1 MDNRFQQQIDKL
13 ENRFERLDDKV
24 DNVKIEIVELRSD
37 IERYTDEIVK
47 HVSGDEKIVT
57 EIMPTL
63 LVFKQFVET
72 DLKDFREIILKSKFE
87 EINQKEIQ
95 KKKESF
101 ISNTKIVGGVL
112 TAIGAIIAFYRN
124 LKF

>member
-24 DNVKIEIVELRSD
+24 DNVKIEVVELRSD
-37 IERYTDEIVK
+37 IKRYTDEIIR
-47 HVSGDEKIVT
+47 HVGGDEKIVS

-72 DLKDFREIILKSKFE
+72 DLKDIKEIILKDKANQV
-87 EINQKEIQ
+87 NQKEVE
-95 KKKESF
+95 KKKQSF
-101 ISNTKIVGGVL
+101 ISTTKLIGGIAAAIATIVG
-112 TAIGAIIAFYRN
+112 IYQ
-124 LKF
+124 KFKL